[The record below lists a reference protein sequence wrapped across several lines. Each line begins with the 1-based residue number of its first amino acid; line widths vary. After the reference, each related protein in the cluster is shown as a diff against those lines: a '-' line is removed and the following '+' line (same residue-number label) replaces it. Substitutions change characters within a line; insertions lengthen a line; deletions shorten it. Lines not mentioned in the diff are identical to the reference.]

1 MNPQLFHDLAASEEA
16 SCYPDNA
23 RALRAVPGIVEALE
37 YLIMHQPG
45 TVKFD
50 TYWQVNCNAA
60 RAALAAL
67 DATNEKEIGQ

>member
-1 MNPQLFHDLAASEEA
+1 MNAQLFTDLAASEEA
-16 SCYPDNA
+16 SGYPANA
-23 RALRAVPGIVEALE
+23 RALRAVPALVEALE

-60 RAALAAL
+60 RAALAAM
-67 DATNEKEIGQ
+67 DATNETEGGA